1 MDKEFSLDC
10 SPHGVSG
17 GPSTCSPASSQQNP
31 LTIGRGMREKPK
43 GSWSLVIK
51 EEEGEDKGEGEEERK
66 KTRILAF
73 GQQEMSQG

>member
-1 MDKEFSLDC
+1 
-10 SPHGVSG
+10 
-17 GPSTCSPASSQQNP
+17 
-31 LTIGRGMREKPK
+31 MREKPK

-73 GQQEMSQG
+73 GQQDVSGVEVLVAKPDDLSSIPGMHLLDGD